1 MTNNYALL
9 CDLIT
14 FSLQSS
20 EKNVE
25 YGEREDRY

>member
-1 MTNNYALL
+1 MTTQRL